1 MRVIWA
7 VILSSWLG
15 AAFAGTPD
23 HLMWVGKDQD
33 ALVMAEV
40 KRINPDK
47 SRELVVIASL
57 APSKW
62 WSPKAKQRF
71 TLQMPS
77 LNPLAEYLMLQ
88 KGQKYFMSLRKV
100 GQHYEPVW
108 GVWPLTRDSQ
118 QLADAHLADYKPEY
132 QFLLNTGA
140 RYPIPSFLFDEVAL
154 RSENPQIP
162 NDVLKELPTEQLVQI
177 YLTYPYL
184 SLLQTSQPQAAF
196 TQLQTRFN
204 GLRELLKHPDSS
216 AEVLKVLRT
225 EPLGDVTTLPAPTL
239 KALSQRQSALL
250 LVLAQADL
258 STTLSAVDR
267 LTLKHLVQTRLKQ
280 LQAADMQTSPMT
292 AAYVL
297 VQTKL
302 QQH

>member
-1 MRVIWA
+1 MRIVWG
-7 VILSSWLG
+7 VVLSVWLG
-15 AAFAGTPD
+15 TALAGTPD
-23 HLMWVGKDQD
+23 YLMWIGKDQD

-47 SRELVVIASL
+47 SRELSVIASL

-71 TLQMPS
+71 TLRAPP
-77 LNPLAEYLMLQ
+77 LNPLAESLMLQ

-100 GQHYEPVW
+100 GQYYEPVW

-140 RYPIPSFLFDEVAL
+140 RYPIPSFLFDAATL
-154 RSENPQIP
+154 HSDNPQIP
-162 NDVLKELPTEQLVQI
+162 NEVLQELPTEQLVQI

-184 SLLQTSQPQAAF
+184 TVLQTSQPQPAF

-204 GLRELLKHPDSS
+204 GLSELLKRPD
-216 AEVLKVLRT
+216 AATETLRILRA
-225 EPLGDVTTLPAPTL
+225 EPLGDIATLPASTF

-250 LVLAQADL
+250 LVLAQADVIKE
-258 STTLSAVDR
+258 LSAVDHLA
-267 LTLKHLVQTRLKQ
+267 LTHLLQERIKQ
-280 LQAADMQTSPMT
+280 LQTANMQTSPL
-292 AAYVL
+292 ASAYVL
-297 VQTKL
+297 LQTQL